1 MGKAAEHEVEPTDI
15 IITNIKIVFLL
26 RELLID
32 SAFPFLQMTKAAT
45 CKVVGT
51 SEPKHG
57 QTETPASLL
66 NIPML
71 LPNTLFGPCL
81 WPPIF
86 QSPNTSQPYQVPPTL
101 PFVPRASC
109 NPDPPHEQ
117 SLLSISGPRNP
128 VYILPCPLIL
138 TLPNH
143 GHHCESSQPIDDQQ
157 GAAASSKTA
166 VSSSKC
172 EPVLPA
178 SVEPKGALSTRAGL
192 LDDLNE
198 IPVEPS
204 VDRYGQHVGLH
215 CVETASEP
223 EQASSTR
230 VETARREGA
239 LCSHPTEEAYVMEVV
254 SPAGLIDLT
263 GKEHR
268 ESVTCSSAK
277 KTAGATAAAEARRRR
292 KELTKLKAMHGRQCH
307 THC

>member
-1 MGKAAEHEVEPTDI
+1 MAKAAI
-15 IITNIKIVFLL
+15 
-26 RELLID
+26 
-32 SAFPFLQMTKAAT
+32 

-51 SEPKHG
+51 SKPKHG
-57 QTETPASLL
+57 QTDTPAPLL

-71 LPNTLFGPCL
+71 LPNALFGPCL

-101 PFVPRASC
+101 PFVPQASC

-117 SLLSISGPRNP
+117 SVLSISGPRNP
-128 VYILPCPLIL
+128 VYILPCPLIF
-138 TLPNH
+138 TLPNR
-143 GHHCESSQPIDDQQ
+143 GHHCESSQSPKPIEGKKPIEDQE

-178 SVEPKGALSTRAGL
+178 SVEPKGALSTTRAGL

-204 VDRYGQHVGLH
+204 VDRYSQHVGLH
-215 CVETASEP
+215 CAEAASEP
-223 EQASSTR
+223 KQASSTR

-239 LCSHPTEEAYVMEVV
+239 LCSHPTEEANVMVV
-254 SPAGLIDLT
+254 ASPAGHIDLT

-268 ESVTCSSAK
+268 ESVTCTSDK

-292 KELTKLKAMHGRQCH
+292 KELTKLKAMRGRQCH